1 MKPGETFMLS
11 RTDTALTAFML
22 LCAVSCAPNIDI
34 KTDYDQ
40 SADFTKY
47 QTFAFAGMTDLNQ
60 SGVLSNSL
68 TRKRIETALT
78 AELTKKNLRQVE
90 LDQHPDLLVH
100 YWVGMKDKQMIDTTA
115 PAMGAYG
122 WHGRYGYG
130 AGYAPVTTYEY
141 REGTLIT
148 DLVDAAKKEL
158 VWRATM
164 MANLENNAADNIE
177 LGKQAIAKAFE
188 NYPPTKHQ

>member
-1 MKPGETFMLS
+1 ML
-11 RTDTALTAFML
+11 RRMYTALAALTF
-22 LCAVSCAPNIDI
+22 LCTVSCATNIEV

-40 SADFTKY
+40 SADFAKY

-60 SGVLSNSL
+60 AGVLSNNL

-78 AELTKKNLRQVE
+78 GELTKKNLRQVD
-90 LDQHPDLLVH
+90 LDQNPDLLVH
-100 YWVGMKDKQMIDTTA
+100 YWVGVKDKQMVDTSA
-115 PAMGAYG
+115 SSMGAYG

-130 AGYAPVTTYEY
+130 GGYGPVTTYEY

-148 DLVDAAKKEL
+148 DLIDAAKKEL

-164 MANLENNAADNIE
+164 MANLETNTTDNIE
-177 LGKQAIAKAFE
+177 LGKKAIAKAFE
-188 NYPPTKHQ
+188 NYPPTKRQ

>member
-1 MKPGETFMLS
+1 MLPRIGTALAALMFLCTIGCATDIEV
-11 RTDTALTAFML
+11 RTDF
-22 LCAVSCAPNIDI
+22 
-34 KTDYDQ
+34 DQ
-40 SADFTKY
+40 SADFAKY
-47 QTFAFAGMTDLNQ
+47 HTFAFAGMTDLNQ
-60 SGVLSNSL
+60 AGVLNNNL

-78 AELTKKNLRQVE
+78 GELAKKNLQKVE

-115 PAMGAYG
+115 PSMGAYG

-130 AGYAPVTTYEY
+130 GGYAPVTTYEY

-148 DLVDAAKKEL
+148 DLIDAAKKEL

-164 MANLENNAADNIE
+164 TADLETNSADNIE
-177 LGKQAIAKAFE
+177 LGKKAIAKAFE
-188 NYPPTKHQ
+188 NYPPAKRQ

>member
-1 MKPGETFMLS
+1 MLP
-11 RTDTALTAFML
+11 RTDTALAALMF
-22 LCAVSCAPNIDI
+22 LCTVGCATNIEV
-34 KTDYDQ
+34 KTDFDQ
-40 SADFTKY
+40 SADFAKY

-60 SGVLSNSL
+60 AGVLSNSL
-68 TRKRIETALT
+68 MRKRIESALT
-78 AELTKKNLRQVE
+78 EELTKKSLRQVG

-100 YWVGMKDKQMIDTTA
+100 YWVGMKEKQAVDTTA
-115 PAMGAYG
+115 ASMGATYG

-130 AGYAPVTTYEY
+130 AGYGPVTTYEY

-164 MANLENNAADNIE
+164 MATLEANTADNIE
-177 LGKQAIAKAFE
+177 VGKKAIAKAFE
-188 NYPPTKHQ
+188 NYPPTKPQ

>member
-1 MKPGETFMLS
+1 ML
-11 RTDTALTAFML
+11 RRMDTALAALTF
-22 LCAVSCAPNIDI
+22 LCAVGCAPNIEV

-60 SGVLSNSL
+60 AGVLSNNL

-78 AELTKKNLRQVE
+78 RELTKKNLRHVE
-90 LDQHPDLLVH
+90 LDQNPDLLVH
-100 YWVGMKDKQMIDTTA
+100 YWVGMKDKQVVDTTA

-130 AGYAPVTTYEY
+130 GGYAPVTTYEY
-141 REGTLIT
+141 QQGTLIT
-148 DLVDAAKKEL
+148 DLIDAAKKEL

-164 MANLENNAADNIE
+164 MANLETNTADNIE
-177 LGKQAIAKAFE
+177 VGKKAIAKAFE
-188 NYPPTKHQ
+188 NYPPTKRQ

>member
-1 MKPGETFMLS
+1 MLP
-11 RTDTALTAFML
+11 RTDTALAALTL
-22 LCAVSCAPNIDI
+22 LCTVGCTTNIEV

-40 SADFTKY
+40 SADFAKY

-60 SGVLSNSL
+60 AGVLSNSL

-78 AELTKKNLRQVE
+78 GELTKKNLRQVE

-115 PAMGAYG
+115 PAMGGAYG

-148 DLVDAAKKEL
+148 DLIDTAKKEL

-164 MANLENNAADNIE
+164 MANLEANTADNIE
-177 LGKQAIAKAFE
+177 VGKRAIAKAFE
-188 NYPPTKHQ
+188 NYPPTKLR

>member
-1 MKPGETFMLS
+1 
-11 RTDTALTAFML
+11 
-22 LCAVSCAPNIDI
+22 
-34 KTDYDQ
+34 
-40 SADFTKY
+40 
-47 QTFAFAGMTDLNQ
+47 
-60 SGVLSNSL
+60 
-68 TRKRIETALT
+68 
-78 AELTKKNLRQVE
+78 
-90 LDQHPDLLVH
+90 
-100 YWVGMKDKQMIDTTA
+100 
-115 PAMGAYG
+115 
-122 WHGRYGYG
+122 
-130 AGYAPVTTYEY
+130 VTTYEY